1 MKRWNVKTIFFLG
14 MNGAFRDIS
23 LDPEKVNVI
32 TGASGTGKSAVIKA
46 LDYCLGSS
54 TCTLPIHVRRHSI
67 AVGVKWVRGSDEMVV
82 CRKIPGAGKTSS
94 QHMYVSTGRDLRVP
108 RTIDEFE
115 GRTTVEAAKSE
126 LERAF
131 GIGDEGSAEAEPIGR
146 IRTEKAT
153 VRHVTP
159 YIFVTKEVI
168 DSESV
173 LLHGLQDSKR
183 ANGIISTLPYFL
195 GVSTAASLRN
205 EQLLRQRRKELEV
218 ERTKEQARRS
228 NDSLLKQ
235 RSRILLEEATRAGL
249 ASEVSVDADEQT
261 LVHLLRNALSADAL
275 NARYPSDSEIAEL
288 HARRRGVLNEFNQTK
303 RRHQAA
309 VLAAGESADYQGAV
323 KKQAD
328 RLELARHL
336 DLEGVASVCPVCN
349 ADTKQGIEIAA
360 ALKRTIETIR
370 SESTSIQRVR
380 PKLDARVAELADQAS
395 KLSAELRELDAGIT
409 AALDRVQEGKRLADL
424 GQLQSYIRGK
434 IAGFLESIDDKL
446 LTPAKDLTWLE
457 DEIERLESLIDSDNR
472 RMRLQRAESAVS
484 HFASEAFSVLPK
496 AKPCIDA
503 ELLFS
508 AREPRVNVVEPGP
521 DGAILTMHDIGSD
534 QNCLAVHIALAFG
547 LQHHFEKDNR
557 PVPGLLVFDQISRP
571 YFPNRS
577 AHNTDAKS
585 DMGTSDVAARSRFND
600 SDDMEDA
607 DDHNGPDEIAIGADD
622 EDFMSMRQHIDF
634 LFEEV
639 DRRNGL
645 QVLLLEHAYL
655 VDDPRY
661 VAATKHRW
669 TRVSGHALIPLQ
681 WARRPDTQ

>member
-14 MNGAFRDIS
+14 VNGAFREIS
-23 LDPEKVNVI
+23 LDPGKVNIV

-54 TCTLPIHVRRHSI
+54 TCTLPVYVRRHSI
-67 AVGVKWVRGSDEMVV
+67 AVGVKWVRGDDEMVV
-82 CRKIPGAGKTSS
+82 CRKIPSVGKVSS
-94 QHMYVSTGRDLRVP
+94 HYMYVTTGRGLRVP
-108 RTIDEFE
+108 RSIDEFE
-115 GRTTVEAAKSE
+115 GRTTVDAAKGE

-131 GIGDEGSAEAEPIGR
+131 GIGDEGTAEAEQLGR
-146 IRTEKAT
+146 TRTDRAT

-168 DSESV
+168 DSEAV
-173 LLHGLQDSKR
+173 LLHGLQDSKK

-195 GVSTAASLRN
+195 GVSTAASLFN
-205 EQLLRQRRKELEV
+205 ERLLRQRRKELEV
-218 ERTKEQARRS
+218 ERAREQARRS

-235 RSRILLEEATRAGL
+235 RSRILLEEATRAGIAKE
-249 ASEVSVDADEQT
+249 ASIDADEQT
-261 LVHLLRNALSADAL
+261 LIHLLRETLSADASS
-275 NARYPSDSEIAEL
+275 ARYPSDSDIGEL
-288 HARRRGVLNEFNQTK
+288 HARRRAVLTEFNQTK

-309 VLAAGESADYQGAV
+309 ILAASESAGYQGAV

-328 RLELARHL
+328 RLEIARHL
-336 DLEGVASVCPVCN
+336 DLAGVASFCPVCN
-349 ADTKQGIEIAA
+349 ADTKQGAEVAA

-380 PKLDARVAELADQAS
+380 PKLDARVVELADRS
-395 KLSAELRELDAGIT
+395 NTLSAELRELDAGIT
-409 AALDRVQEGKRLADL
+409 AALARVQEGKRLADL

-434 IAGFLESIDDKL
+434 IAGFLETIDDKL

-457 DEIERLESLIDSDNR
+457 DEIERLEALIDSDNR

-484 HFASEAFSVLPK
+484 RFASEAFSELPK
-496 AKPCIDA
+496 AQPCIDA

-577 AHNTDAKS
+577 ARDTDAVS
-585 DMGTSDVAARSRFND
+585 EIGRNEVADRSRNHD
-600 SDDMEDA
+600 LDDVEDA
-607 DDHNGPDEIAIGADD
+607 DDRNGPDEIAIGADD
-622 EDFMSMRQHIDF
+622 EDFLAMRQHIDF

-639 DRRNGL
+639 ARRSGL

-669 TRVSGHALIPLQ
+669 TRASGRALIPRQ
-681 WARRPDTQ
+681 WARRPDTR